1 MTFSRPH
8 ILGILVVLAFALS
21 NFSAFAQN
29 DGPLQKADVM
39 PLWEGCENEDPA
51 KALQCTKAEIAHFV
65 RENLACPIFPTS
77 EWYDS
82 TSHIY
87 FEVDP
92 EGNVQNVK
100 VLKPGDEQLDAAAI
114 EAVEQLPAFIPGS
127 HQGEPCAVKF
137 SIPVRSEAKCI
148 RKRK

>member
-1 MTFSRPH
+1 MTSSRQH
-8 ILGILVVLAFALS
+8 ILGALSVLAILMFSPAL
-21 NFSAFAQN
+21 AAQN
-29 DGPLQKADVM
+29 DEPLQKADVM
-39 PLWEGCENEDPA
+39 PLWEGCEDDDPA
-51 KALQCTKAEIAHFV
+51 KALQCTKGKIAHFV

-92 EGNVQNVK
+92 EGDVQNVK
-100 VLKPGDEQLDAAAI
+100 LLKPGDEQLDAAAI

-127 HQGEPCAVKF
+127 HQGEPCTVKF

-148 RKRK
+148 RKRN